1 MWMFKRFE
9 IKKAIGILGLGSI
22 FVLLLSRNAA
32 GSGGPLVECFLTAKP
47 YIQVLKNSQNSAI
60 RIRAVTELA
69 KIPNACNGE
78 SIFKQKVQNILIEVL
93 KTDPAP
99 IVRSKVAITLE
110 KYQYGMTKEAIQK
123 QSLVLIDVLKNDK
136 SPEVRFSA
144 AIALWDIK
152 IDTVHE
158 SEFEISEIADY
169 VNSILP
175 ELIKAAQNSQDTEI
189 KYLAIGALGKIG
201 SGVKRHSVNEKRFS
215 QPQKV
220 LPVLLNVLMS
230 DPDKG
235 ARSLA
240 AESLAKI
247 ESEAERIVPN
257 MIDAFKQEK
266 ELEVQLKI
274 VDALG
279 GFGKKSKSAMYTL
292 EDASKRI
299 TNRQLHVHI
308 LRALGQISQRPDV
321 FILEMIKTA
330 RSSSNKEERI
340 ETIKLFASEAS
351 HPRKKE
357 IVSSLIEILMGEND
371 PEIRRSILGVLS
383 RFKSEYDSIIPFLL
397 QTFKSEPDA
406 DIRRYFTLIFGGY
419 IYQIDDSWSYEG
431 EYARNQSNNQN
442 LYKYSESVVPAL
454 IDCLKNDNDSAVRSG
469 SASSL
474 RLYVMEEELII
485 SELSEILRKEW
496 GNSKDPEIEAITD
509 TLSAFSPKKSIPTLS
524 EILRTHPD
532 KRVRSKAASAL
543 ANTVDQSHDLNK
555 ISAEKLEESLIG
567 LENGLRILEA
577 IPASQQNWTGENLNV
592 LRNTFQSRINDI
604 RLEKARRKDES
615 EQIPKWLQQNK
626 WIVFLALFFGVLAI
640 GYCLILWLRPRLLLF
655 IPSSIRLPKM
665 GKIPFTIIL
674 WLKYPP
680 RVMDAWV
687 THYLGSDTH
696 SETDQPRAKLR
707 FWEIET
713 VSQHQ
718 TYIPLPLNLSANQ
731 QANRHENLP
740 LTELQ
745 GIFRENIVQ
754 LLLYGEGGVGKT
766 SLACHL
772 AQLAMVDKPSSRLC
786 KQHPML
792 PILIEPELLEQE
804 LALGSSLPKKTTV
817 REVGAV
823 QQAGYGIIPLDETV
837 QEHWDHPTN
846 QALIEAI
853 RKQVQFL
860 INEQEPIS
868 DELLK
873 HLLQAGRILVIIDR
887 VSEMS
892 QAARQT
898 IDPTSKTYPINALVL
913 TSRQREK
920 IGNIQPKIMEPL
932 SLSGSELM
940 RFIEEYLK
948 VTRNIELQQ
957 QPKLYQAC
965 DNLQQIVK
973 ARGDKSLVTVLLAK
987 LAADQLIAG
996 KPLPTSIPDLMLKSL
1011 DVLSDPVQHH
1021 EFKPDNRTV
1030 YRDAEAIAWTCL
1042 QSTYCPNTASR
1053 NAIME
1058 VLTKNSKAEIPQRL
1072 NYLATK
1078 LRVVDI
1084 VGEGK
1089 DQIRIALDPM
1099 AEYLAGLHLINLY
1112 GNKDSDWRK
1121 FLKKA
1126 GEFDKLAIQGFMLAV
1141 QDCCRVASLESKVSA
1156 AIVDEFKSFT
1166 S

>member
-32 GSGGPLVECFLTAKP
+32 GGAGNAGLECLLSAKP
-47 YIQVLKNSQNSAI
+47 YIQVLKNNQNSAI
-60 RIRAVTELA
+60 RVVAVTELA
-69 KIPNACNGE
+69 KIPNSMCTGE
-78 SIFKQKVQNILIEVL
+78 SAFEQEVQNVLIEVL
-93 KTDPAP
+93 RTDPAP
-99 IVRSKVAITLE
+99 IVRSKVALTLG
-110 KYQYGMTKEAIQK
+110 KYQYRMTKEAISK
-123 QSLVLIDVLKNDK
+123 QYLVVRDVFENDK

-152 IDTVHE
+152 IGSDE
-158 SEFEISEIADY
+158 NKSEIANY
-169 VNSILP
+169 VNPIIP
-175 ELIKAAQNSQDTEI
+175 ELIRAAKSSQDTEI
-189 KYLAIGALGKIG
+189 KYLAIDALGKIG
-201 SGVKRHSVNEKRFS
+201 SGLKGDSVEREKIFS

-235 ARSLA
+235 ARAIA
-240 AESLAKI
+240 AESLAKMK
-247 ESEAERIVPN
+247 SETKSIVPN

-279 GFGKKSKSAMYTL
+279 GFGKKAKSAIDTL
-292 EDASKRI
+292 EDALKQI
-299 TNRQLHVHI
+299 TNRQLRVHI
-308 LRALGQISQRPDV
+308 LRAIGQISQRSDAI
-321 FILEMIKTA
+321 ILKMIETA
-330 RSSSNKEERI
+330 RSSSNTEERI
-340 ETIKLFASEAS
+340 TTIKLFASEAS
-351 HPRKKE
+351 HPRRKK
-357 IVSSLIEILMGEND
+357 IVSSLIEILMSEKD
-371 PEIRRSILGVLS
+371 PSIRSLISNVLTN
-383 RFKSEYDSIIPFLL
+383 FQSEYDSIIPLLL
-397 QTFKSEPDA
+397 QTLKGEPNPDV
-406 DIRRYFTLIFGGY
+406 RESFVKLFGGY
-419 IYQIDDSWSYEG
+419 TFSIEKTENDVTYYVRYSNSQI
-431 EYARNQSNNQN
+431 
-442 LYKYSESVVPAL
+442 LYKYSALLVPAL
-454 IDCLKNDNDSAVRSG
+454 IDCLKNDKNSSVRSE

-474 RLYVMEEELII
+474 KSYVMEEELII
-485 SELSEILRKEW
+485 SELSEILRKKW
-496 GNSKDPEIEAITD
+496 GSSKDREIEAITD
-509 TLSAFSPKKSIPTLS
+509 TLSAFSPKKSIPALS

-532 KRVRSKAASAL
+532 KRVRSKAVLAL
-543 ANTVDQSHDLNK
+543 AKTFYQSQNLNK
-555 ISAEKLEESLIG
+555 MSAENLEENFIG
-567 LENGLRILEA
+567 LENGLRILET
-577 IPASQQNWTGENLNV
+577 IPASQQNLTGENLNT
-592 LRNTFQSRINDI
+592 LTEKFRLRINDI
-604 RLEKARRKDES
+604 QLEKARQKDES
-615 EQIPKWLQQNK
+615 EQLSKWLEKNNS
-626 WIVFLALFFGVLAI
+626 IVLLALFFAVLAI
-640 GYCLILWLRPRLLLF
+640 GYCLVLWLHPRLLLF
-655 IPSSIRLPKM
+655 IPSSIRLPKV
-665 GKIPFTIIL
+665 GKIPFKITI
-674 WLKYPP
+674 WLKYRP

-687 THYLGSDTH
+687 IHYLGSDTH

-713 VSQHQ
+713 VSQHK

-740 LTELQ
+740 LPELQ

-772 AQLAMVDKPSSRLC
+772 AQLAMADKPSSRLC
-786 KQHPML
+786 KRHPML

-804 LALGSSLPKKTTV
+804 LALGSSLPNKTTV

-920 IGNIQPKIMEPL
+920 IGNIQPKVIEPL
-932 SLSGSELM
+932 SLTGSELM

-1053 NAIME
+1053 NAITE
-1058 VLTKNSKAEIPQRL
+1058 VLTKNSKAEVPQRL

-1084 VGEGK
+1084 VGEGQ

-1141 QDCCRVASLESKVSA
+1141 QDCCRVASLENKVSA

>member
-1 MWMFKRFE
+1 
-9 IKKAIGILGLGSI
+9 
-22 FVLLLSRNAA
+22 
-32 GSGGPLVECFLTAKP
+32 
-47 YIQVLKNSQNSAI
+47 
-60 RIRAVTELA
+60 
-69 KIPNACNGE
+69 
-78 SIFKQKVQNILIEVL
+78 
-93 KTDPAP
+93 
-99 IVRSKVAITLE
+99 
-110 KYQYGMTKEAIQK
+110 
-123 QSLVLIDVLKNDK
+123 
-136 SPEVRFSA
+136 
-144 AIALWDIK
+144 
-152 IDTVHE
+152 
-158 SEFEISEIADY
+158 
-169 VNSILP
+169 
-175 ELIKAAQNSQDTEI
+175 
-189 KYLAIGALGKIG
+189 
-201 SGVKRHSVNEKRFS
+201 
-215 QPQKV
+215 
-220 LPVLLNVLMS
+220 MS

-235 ARSLA
+235 ARAIA
-240 AESLAKI
+240 AESLAKMK
-247 ESEAERIVPN
+247 SETKSIVPN
-257 MIDAFKQEK
+257 MIEAFKQEK

-279 GFGKKSKSAMYTL
+279 DFEKEAKSAIDTL
-292 EDASKRI
+292 EDALKQI
-299 TNRQLHVHI
+299 ANRQLHLHI
-308 LRALGQISQRPDV
+308 LRAIGQISQRSDAI
-321 FILEMIKTA
+321 ILNMIEIA
-330 RSSSNKEERI
+330 RSNSNKEERI
-340 ETIKLFASEAS
+340 TTIELFFSETS
-351 HPRKKE
+351 HPKRKE
-357 IVSSLIEILMGEND
+357 IVSSLIEILKIEKE
-371 PEIRRSILGVLS
+371 PTIRMAISKTLRE
-383 RFKSEYDSIIPFLL
+383 FKSEYDSIIPILIQSL
-397 QTFKSEPDA
+397 NSDTDPYVRGL
-406 DIRRYFTLIFGGY
+406 IVTIFGGKQS
-419 IYQIDDSWSYEG
+419 ILQMNESG
-431 EYARNQSNNQN
+431 ELYAINVDKDNKY
-442 LYKYSESVVPAL
+442 LYKYSELIVPAL
-454 IDCLKNDNDSAVRSG
+454 INSLKIDKNHSVRFQ

-474 RLYVMEEELII
+474 KLYLMEENSII
-485 SELSEILRKEW
+485 SELSEILKKK
-496 GNSKDPEIEAITD
+496 GANNKDSEIEAITD
-509 TLSAFSPKKSIPTLS
+509 TLSAFSPNKSIPVLS
-524 EILRTHPD
+524 QMLRTHPD

-543 ANTVDQSHDLNK
+543 ANTFDRSHDLNK
-555 ISAEKLEESLIG
+555 MSAEKLEESFIT
-567 LENGLRILEA
+567 LENGLRILDT
-577 IPASQQNWTGENLNV
+577 IPASQQNWTGENLNT
-592 LRNTFQSRINDI
+592 LTEKFRLRINNI
-604 RLEKARRKDES
+604 QLEKARRKDES
-615 EQIPKWLQQNK
+615 EQLSKWLEKNNS
-626 WIVFLALFFGVLAI
+626 IVLLALFFAVLAI
-640 GYCLILWLRPRLLLF
+640 GYCLVLWLHPRLLLF
-655 IPSSIRLPKM
+655 IPSSMRLPKV
-665 GKIPFTIIL
+665 GKIPFKITI
-674 WLKYPP
+674 WLKYRP

-713 VSQHQ
+713 VSQHK

-740 LTELQ
+740 LRELQ

-804 LALGSSLPKKTTV
+804 LALGSSLPNKTTV

-920 IGNIQPKIMEPL
+920 IGNIQPKVIEPL
-932 SLSGSELM
+932 SLTGSELM

-1072 NYLATK
+1072 NYLATQ

-1126 GEFDKLAIQGFMLAV
+1126 SEFDKLAIQGFMLAV
-1141 QDCCRVASLESKVSA
+1141 QDCCRVASLENKVSA

>member
-1 MWMFKRFE
+1 MWIFKRFE

-32 GSGGPLVECFLTAKP
+32 GGAGNAGVECLLSAKP
-47 YIQVLKNSQNSAI
+47 YIQVLKSSQNSAI
-60 RIRAVTELA
+60 RVVAVTGLA
-69 KIPNACNGE
+69 KIPNSMCTSE
-78 SIFKQKVQNILIEVL
+78 SAFEQEVQNVLIEVL
-93 KTDPAP
+93 RTDPAP
-99 IVRSKVAITLE
+99 IVRSKVALTLG
-110 KYQYGMTKEAIQK
+110 KYQYRMTKEAISK
-123 QSLVLIDVLKNDK
+123 QYLVVRDVFENDK

-152 IDTVHE
+152 IGSDE
-158 SEFEISEIADY
+158 NKSEIANY
-169 VNSILP
+169 VNPIIP
-175 ELIKAAQNSQDTEI
+175 ELIRAAKSSQDTEI
-189 KYLAIGALGKIG
+189 KYLAIDALGKIG
-201 SGVKRHSVNEKRFS
+201 SGLKGDSVEREKIFS

-235 ARSLA
+235 ARAIA
-240 AESLAKI
+240 AESLAKMK
-247 ESEAERIVPN
+247 SETKSIVPN
-257 MIDAFKQEK
+257 MIEAFKQEK

-279 GFGKKSKSAMYTL
+279 GFGKKAKSAIDTL
-292 EDASKRI
+292 EDALKQI
-299 TNRQLHVHI
+299 TNRQLRVHI
-308 LRALGQISQRPDV
+308 SRAIGQISQRSDALI
-321 FILEMIKTA
+321 FKMIETA
-330 RSSSNKEERI
+330 RSSSNTEERI
-340 ETIKLFASEAS
+340 ATIELFASEAS
-351 HPRKKE
+351 APRRKE
-357 IVSSLIEILMGEND
+357 IVSSLIEILKIEN
-371 PEIRRSILGVLS
+371 ESSIRRVIPNVLAE
-383 RFKSEYDSIIPFLL
+383 FESEYDSIIPILI
-397 QTFKSEPDA
+397 QTLKGDSDPDV
-406 DIRRYFTLIFGGY
+406 RGYVVKIFGSEQKN
-419 IYQIDDSWSYEG
+419 IYQQYTKIGFNTQE
-431 EYARNQSNNQN
+431 
-442 LYKYSESVVPAL
+442 LYKYSKLVVPAL
-454 IDCLKNDNDSAVRSG
+454 IDCLKNDKNSSVRSE

-474 RLYVMEEELII
+474 QLYIIEEELII
-485 SELSEILRKEW
+485 TELSEILRKKW
-496 GNSKDPEIEAITD
+496 GNIKDREIKAITD
-509 TLSAFSPKKSIPTLS
+509 TLSAFSPKKSIPALS

-532 KRVRSKAASAL
+532 KRVRSKAVLAL
-543 ANTVDQSHDLNK
+543 AKTFSQSQNLNK
-555 ISAEKLEESLIG
+555 MSAENLEENFIG
-567 LENGLRILEA
+567 LENGLRILES

-655 IPSSIRLPKM
+655 IPSSIRLPKV
-665 GKIPFTIIL
+665 GKIPFKIIL
-674 WLKYPP
+674 LLKYRP

-731 QANRHENLP
+731 QANRYESLP
-740 LTELQ
+740 LSELQ
-745 GIFRENIVQ
+745 SIFRGNIVQ

-772 AQLAMVDKPSSRLC
+772 AQLAMADKPSSRLC

-792 PILIEPELLEQE
+792 PIMIEPELLEQE
-804 LALGSSLPKKTTV
+804 LALGSSLPNKTTV

-920 IGNIQPKIMEPL
+920 IGNIQPKVIEPL
-932 SLSGSELM
+932 SLTGSELM

-973 ARGDKSLVTVLLAK
+973 ARGDKNLVTVLLAK

-1011 DVLSDPVQHH
+1011 DVLGDPVQHH

-1030 YRDAEAIAWTCL
+1030 YRDAQAIAWTCL

-1053 NAIME
+1053 NAITE
-1058 VLTKNSKAEIPQRL
+1058 VLTKNSKAEVPQRL
-1072 NYLATK
+1072 NYLAAK

-1084 VGEGK
+1084 VGEGQ

-1156 AIVDEFKSFT
+1156 VIVDEFKSFT